1 MATEQSSDSDPAI
14 LNRLVAVFNP
24 EPEAATEAEA
34 APAEETPEEPQP
46 TEEASPSD
54 TEDLDVDGQIYKVPP
69 SLKAKVSEWK
79 EGSLRREDYT
89 RKTQELADLTRQA
102 QLAAEAIQTR
112 QAFEQEIS
120 TERTEL
126 NRVQADIERYKAVDW
141 SSLDVETYVKLR
153 GQFDSL
159 KEKAAELN
167 GKIGEKAQQLQGKL
181 TEHKQRMISEGQ
193 KFLQKSIQNW
203 GPEAQQAAIT
213 GAKGVGYTDGELENV
228 YDARFAALSW
238 KAAQFDKLQS
248 SRAEAVKKA
257 QAAPPVIKPGATIP
271 GAATQKAYK
280 DARSRLKSD
289 GSLESAISAMRLLQ
303 KTRG

>member
-14 LNRLVAVFNP
+14 ISRLASVLSP
-24 EPEAATEAEA
+24 EPEVAQEVEA
-34 APAEETPEEPQP
+34 APAEVTTEEPETPEE
-46 TEEASPSD
+46 TSD
-54 TEDLDVDGQIYKVPP
+54 VEDLDVDGEIYKVPP

-79 EGSLRREDYT
+79 EGSLRRDDYT
-89 RKTQELADLTRQA
+89 RKTQELADITRQA

-159 KEKAAELN
+159 KEKATELN

-181 TEHKQRMISEGQ
+181 TEHRQRLIEEGQ
-193 KFLQKSIQNW
+193 KFLQKSIKNW
-203 GPEAQQAAIT
+203 GPEAQQAAKA
-213 GAKGVGYTDGELENV
+213 GAREVGYTDGELENV

-238 KAAQFDKLQS
+238 KAAQYDKLQS
-248 SRAEAVKKA
+248 GRAEAVKKA
-257 QAAPPVIKPGATIP
+257 QAAPPVIKPGATVP

-280 DARSRLKSD
+280 DARARLKGD
-289 GSLESAISAMRLLQ
+289 GSLESAIGAMRLLQ